1 MQFGAHLNLK
11 FGFNFILFKITTSII
26 YKKQDMNKITK
37 KIYETTGMF
46 IDWSQ
51 LNNLPNID
59 TLIDIGVGSDGT
71 PDLYEKFN
79 TQKLILIDPLEEA
92 EQYSN
97 LQLKHRNVTFHKLAL
112 GSLDNT
118 KGIISVQ
125 GELGNSS
132 LLEASQINYDDISL
146 DKREVKIMKLDTIL
160 ANGLNLGKI
169 GIKIDV
175 EGFELD
181 VIKGSSQTLRHT
193 EFVLAEVRHNYESFK
208 GVYKLQDFILEMHKN
223 DFILTMILTA
233 KPFIADL
240 CFQRIDKI
248 R

>member
-1 MQFGAHLNLK
+1 MA
-11 FGFNFILFKITTSII
+11 
-26 YKKQDMNKITK
+26 K

-51 LNNLPNID
+51 LKNLPAID
-59 TLIDIGVGSDGT
+59 TLIDVGVGSDGT
-71 PDLYEKFN
+71 PDLYEKFK
-79 TQKLILIDPLEEA
+79 TQKLILIDPLDEA
-92 EQYSN
+92 EKYSKLN
-97 LQLKHRNVTFHKLAL
+97 LAHRDVTFHKLAL
-112 GSLDNT
+112 GSVDNT

-132 LLEASQINYDDISL
+132 LLEASKINYEDISE
-146 DKREVKIMKLDTIL
+146 DKREVEIMQLDTL
-160 ANGLNLGKI
+160 LVNELELGKI

-181 VIKGSSQTLRHT
+181 VIKGARNTLKFT

-223 DFILTMILTA
+223 NFILTMILTT

-248 R
+248 TL

>member
-1 MQFGAHLNLK
+1 M
-11 FGFNFILFKITTSII
+11 
-26 YKKQDMNKITK
+26 TK

-51 LNNLPNID
+51 LNNLPTID

-71 PDLYEKFN
+71 PDLYDKFN
-79 TQKLILIDPLEEA
+79 TQKLILIDPLDEA
-92 EQYSN
+92 EQYSK
-97 LQLKHRNVTFHKLAL
+97 LQLAHRDVTFHKLAL
-112 GSLDNT
+112 GSVDNT
-118 KGIISVQ
+118 RGIISVQ
-125 GELGNSS
+125 RELGNSS
-132 LLEASQINYDDISL
+132 LLEASKINYDDISI
-146 DKREVKIMKLDTIL
+146 DKREVEIMKLDTL
-160 ANGLNLGKI
+160 LVNELELGKV

-181 VIKGSSQTLRHT
+181 VIKGSSKTLKST

-248 R
+248 SS